1 MYSPI
6 RSVNIHLAKRCL
18 SPDGP
23 MLSGPPEYLLEKV
36 LGIRSFRE
44 ICRLIISVHFL
55 QQMCKC
61 MKCFLKNKLNIEYHK
76 NSIRMICAII
86 TRLNMD
92 SG

>member
-23 MLSGPPEYLLEKV
+23 MLSGPPESLLEKV

-44 ICRLIISVHFL
+44 IRRLIISVHFL
-55 QQMCKC
+55 QQMCKY
-61 MKCFLKNKLNIEYHK
+61 MKCFLKNKPNTEY
-76 NSIRMICAII
+76 
-86 TRLNMD
+86 
-92 SG
+92 